1 MKQKLTVSFYGG
13 RNQYARGNKHAQITL
28 HTCYIRWVPWVQV
41 KETSSCKFIKKRS
54 KWRAYQ
60 VTWRIKKKAIK
71 LGLKQWESG
80 QLCSFTSPQSISVL
94 LLFKKQNREFPG
106 SPVIRT
112 WLFHCRDL
120 GSIPGQGTE
129 IPQEVT
135 RCSSPKERETLESH
149 TQTFH
154 ASTYKWHRWHHP
166 RFIGQNESP
175 RTRKITIWWVL
186 LSMPHPSVQLLI
198 AVLSVFSCLGEASEI
213 QLCAEIERDL
223 TLPE

>member
-41 KETSSCKFIKKRS
+41 KETSSGKFIKKRS

-60 VTWRIKKKAIK
+60 VTWRIKKKAIE

-129 IPQEVT
+129 TPQEVT
-135 RCSSPKERETLESH
+135 RCSSPKRKT
-149 TQTFH
+149 T
-154 ASTYKWHRWHHP
+154 
-166 RFIGQNESP
+166 GQNGVTYTKPHITKTELNHSFCSP
-175 RTRKITIWWVL
+175 RNAALNRSLRNRLVST
-186 LSMPHPSVQLLI
+186 SSVSGR
-198 AVLSVFSCLGEASEI
+198 AH
-213 QLCAEIERDL
+213 
-223 TLPE
+223 